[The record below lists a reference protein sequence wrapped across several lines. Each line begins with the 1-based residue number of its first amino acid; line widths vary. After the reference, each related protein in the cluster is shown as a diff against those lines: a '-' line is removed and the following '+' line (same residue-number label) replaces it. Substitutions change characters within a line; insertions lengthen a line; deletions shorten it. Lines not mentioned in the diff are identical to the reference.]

1 MISARIMELTARIPE
16 LSEDILRSPEAGLR
30 PLQNQITLP

>member
-1 MISARIMELTARIPE
+1 MISAMIMELTARIPG
-16 LSEDILRSPEAGLR
+16 LSEDILKSPEAGSR